1 MKDKIQ
7 RRKMTCITLLSN
19 AHLCKKENRI

>member
-1 MKDKIQ
+1 
-7 RRKMTCITLLSN
+7 MTCITLLSN